1 MSYRVRTPDGELEF
15 ASLYEISNAL
25 RHGLVGGED
34 EVLCPG
40 QTDWVRVSDH
50 SALKSQVQAGKAL
63 RPGSILGGLELGAT
77 LASALVAVTGI
88 FSGWSYWVVGAA
100 VLVAV
105 WLSTRLAL
113 RSTRVRSSNRVDSGR
128 R

>member
-1 MSYRVRTPDGELEF
+1 VQSRTGF
-15 ASLYEISNAL
+15 
-25 RHGLVGGED
+25 
-34 EVLCPG
+34 
-40 QTDWVRVSDH
+40 
-50 SALKSQVQAGKAL
+50 

-77 LASALVAVTGI
+77 LASALVAVIGI
-88 FSGWSYWVVGAA
+88 FSGWSYWVVGVA

>member
-1 MSYRVRTPDGELEF
+1 MEF

-25 RHGLVGGED
+25 RHGLVDGDD
-34 EVLCPG
+34 ELLAPG
-40 QTDWVRVSDH
+40 QSSWGKVSEH
-50 SALKSQVQAGKAL
+50 SALKAHVRPAGGR
-63 RPGSILGGLELGAT
+63 RPRSVLGGLELGVT

-88 FSGWSYWVVGAA
+88 LSGWSYWVVGAA

-113 RSTRVRSSNRVDSGR
+113 RSTRVRPEKRVDSR
-128 R
+128 RR

>member
-1 MSYRVRTPDGELEF
+1 
-15 ASLYEISNAL
+15 
-25 RHGLVGGED
+25 VGGED
-34 EVLCPG
+34 ELLVPG
-40 QTDWVRVSDH
+40 QTTWVRVADH
-50 SALKSQVQAGKAL
+50 SALRSQVQSRGGL

-88 FSGWSYWVVGAA
+88 ISGWSYWVVGAA

-113 RSTRVRSSNRVDSGR
+113 RSTRVRASNKVDSR
-128 R
+128 RR